1 MTETSEPA
9 DKSGGSANAGDMP
22 AAVETFVLQWGD
34 LGGQWG
40 VNRSIGQI
48 HAFLYL
54 ADSPVTAEHIAAS
67 LGMARSNVSNSIKE
81 LLSWNLIHRVP
92 MRHDRREHFEAETD
106 IWEIAARIADGRKA
120 REIDP
125 ALVTLRTCVKQAD
138 SDPRIAPATR
148 QRLRDMM
155 EFTAAVDHWYTQ
167 MLSVPKPKREL
178 MLKLGAKI
186 ASLIPS
192 ARSS

>member
-1 MTETSEPA
+1 MTEISEIFGKP
-9 DKSGGSANAGDMP
+9 SVSASSDDLP
-22 AAVETFVLQWGD
+22 EAVEDFILQWGD

-54 ADSPVTAEHIAAS
+54 ADSPVTAEHIS
-67 LGMARSNVSNSIKE
+67 ERLGMARSNVSNSLKE
-81 LLSWNLIHRVP
+81 LLAWNLIRRVP
-92 MRHDRREHFEAETD
+92 VRHDRREHFEAETD
-106 IWEIAARIADGRKA
+106 VWEIAARIADGRKA

-125 ALVTLRTCVKQAD
+125 ALATLRDCVAKAD
-138 SDPRIAPATR
+138 KDLLVNRTTR
-148 QRLRDMM
+148 KRLRAMM
-155 EFTAAVDHWYTQ
+155 EFTAAVDEWYGQ

-186 ASLIPS
+186 ASLIPGS
-192 ARSS
+192 KR